1 VSDLDAV
8 LTGMRSD
15 VGYLI
20 SRAERCGAN
29 WTTPPAPGKW
39 SPSQIVEHVARALD
53 ESSNMVSGVPSKF
66 PVLPK
71 FLRPVLKALV
81 LRRVVNGRK
90 FPKGRA
96 IKAFD
101 PATGPASPADGRKR
115 LEDAMAKFDR
125 TCRAQVVTGPEVLST
140 VFGPVTIEDYAR
152 FQGLHARHHAG
163 QIAEAA

>member
-1 VSDLDAV
+1 VSDLDVV
-8 LTGMRSD
+8 LTGMQSD

-29 WTTPPAPGKW
+29 WTTAPAPGKW

-53 ESSNMVSGVPSKF
+53 ESSKMVSGAPSKF

-71 FLRPVLKALV
+71 FLRPILKALI
-81 LRRVVNGRK
+81 LRRILSGRR
-90 FPKGRA
+90 FPKARA

-115 LEDAMAKFDR
+115 LEDAMARFDR
-125 TCRAQVVTGPEVLST
+125 TCRAQAVTGREVLST
-140 VFGPVTIEDYAR
+140 VFGPVTVEEYAR
-152 FQGLHARHHAG
+152 FQGLHARHHAA